1 MQACNHSLFLFP
13 FPKDELTSA
22 EAPYEL
28 EEVEAVL
35 HGTITIRH
43 GRELTLDDF
52 LRILAYS
59 NSMTVATLLD
69 VRNFDSLAHAA
80 VREYINKFV
89 TACGRELIG
98 EAPAYRAL
106 RDHVREWIPFIEIHF
121 VYEDK

>member
-1 MQACNHSLFLFP
+1 MQPLTILVP
-13 FPKDELTSA
+13 FSKDELTSA

-69 VRNFDSLAHAA
+69 VRNFDSLVHADLLEC
-80 VREYINKFV
+80 VNKFV
-89 TACGRELIG
+89 HTCRREGIG
-98 EAPAYRAL
+98 QIPAYRAL
-106 RDHVREWIPFIEIHF
+106 KDHAREWIPFIEIIF
-121 VYEDK
+121 IYEED